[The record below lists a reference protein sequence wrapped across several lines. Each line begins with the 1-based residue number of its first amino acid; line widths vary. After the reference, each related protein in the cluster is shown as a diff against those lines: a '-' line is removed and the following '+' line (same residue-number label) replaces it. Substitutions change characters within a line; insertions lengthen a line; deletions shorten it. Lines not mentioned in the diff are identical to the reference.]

1 MKNNRKRKK
10 KMASKKIREKKLK
23 QKQNYQAL
31 RPVHD
36 QKKKCDSLFS
46 TLRFIKRIELIG
58 IIVIIV
64 WCCFVLSN
72 SIYFS
77 PYQTD
82 TITVKE
88 PYIFSRIGWTTTYN
102 IITENDFYM
111 SESPKNITR
120 EMFLKE
126 ITPGSTIK
134 VEYQKR
140 GIFRTKY
147 WNKIQKGNTTIF
159 QLEKKQNEISSIMKQ
174 IFIVDGVIGS
184 ILILILIFP
193 YRKTKIK
200 YKQEYQKYIALQR
213 EYESSLSTIQMG
225 QPEK

>member
-147 WNKIQKGNTTIF
+147 WK
-159 QLEKKQNEISSIMKQ
+159 
-174 IFIVDGVIGS
+174 V
-184 ILILILIFP
+184 
-193 YRKTKIK
+193 
-200 YKQEYQKYIALQR
+200 LQ
-213 EYESSLSTIQMG
+213 
-225 QPEK
+225 